1 MLLAG
6 GYWYLRN
13 LIAIGNPIPYTA
25 FGPLGLPT
33 PERMLELRP
42 GFSVAHYWNEPD
54 IWSDWFVPKLSEE
67 LGPLWPL
74 VLSATVGGGVLRPVE
89 GPRARSCAP
98 SAASRVLTAFA
109 YVFTPLTAGGE
120 EGEPIAFE
128 WNIRYL
134 APPMA
139 IGLAILPLL
148 PAFRSTP
155 RARSVSL
162 FGLGA
167 LALSRR

>member
-1 MLLAG
+1 MLVTG

-13 LIAIGNPIPYTA
+13 LFAVGNPIPFTA

-33 PERMLELRP
+33 PERRSSCGP
-42 GFSVAHYWNEPD
+42 GFSVAHYWNDPD
-54 IWSDWFVPKLSEE
+54 VWKDWFVPKLAEE

-74 VLSATVGGGVLRPVE
+74 VLIAMVGGGVYRRLAGREPILRALGAV
-89 GPRARSCAP
+89 GR
-98 SAASRVLTAFA
+98 LTAFA
-109 YVFTPLTAGGE
+109 YLVTPLTAGGE

-134 APPMA
+134 APAVA

-148 PAFRSTP
+148 PDAPLDSASG
-155 RARSVSL
+155 ARSRCPAS
-162 FGLGA
+162 A
-167 LALSRR
+167 SSRSSPR